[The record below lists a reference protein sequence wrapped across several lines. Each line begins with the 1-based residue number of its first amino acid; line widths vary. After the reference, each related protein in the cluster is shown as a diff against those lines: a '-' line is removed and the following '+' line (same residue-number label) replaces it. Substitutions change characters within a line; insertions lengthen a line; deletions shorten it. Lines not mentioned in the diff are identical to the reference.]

1 MDLLVG
7 LPTHNNAETV
17 GEVVQAIRVGLL
29 KYFPRERVVIVNAD
43 GGSKDST
50 RDVIAAASIN
60 DLQHSSDLYAL
71 RTLHCIS
78 TVYDGGPATEVA
90 LRTILAAAELL
101 RAKACAIISPEST
114 SITADWIERLLQ
126 PVYRDAFDLITPL
139 YRRHKFDGLLLR
151 NLVYPMTRAL
161 YAKRLR
167 EPYAVEFAFSGRLG
181 SHLSEQQV
189 WDHGAGGVGTEMR
202 VTLAAMA
209 GDFRLGQ
216 TFLGAKQHLD
226 RGSADLVP
234 AMRQT
239 VGTLFWSLDPNFQ
252 LWSANH
258 ATESIPTFG
267 AEHDLTAEP
276 IRVNRKRLFQLFTS
290 GVSELE
296 PVLQSILSSQTLAEI
311 QGIAKVGEDDFR
323 YSHELW
329 VRTAYEFAASY
340 HKSVINRDHIIQ
352 ALAPLYRG
360 KVYTFLLENRDASGD
375 EIEANVEALCLTF
388 ERMKPYL
395 LDLWN
400 AKE

>member
-1 MDLLVG
+1 
-7 LPTHNNAETV
+7 
-17 GEVVQAIRVGLL
+17 
-29 KYFPRERVVIVNAD
+29 
-43 GGSKDST
+43 
-50 RDVIAAASIN
+50 
-60 DLQHSSDLYAL
+60 
-71 RTLHCIS
+71 
-78 TVYDGGPATEVA
+78 
-90 LRTILAAAELL
+90 
-101 RAKACAIISPEST
+101 
-114 SITADWIERLLQ
+114 
-126 PVYRDAFDLITPL
+126 
-139 YRRHKFDGLLLR
+139 
-151 NLVYPMTRAL
+151 
-161 YAKRLR
+161 
-167 EPYAVEFAFSGRLG
+167 
-181 SHLSEQQV
+181 
-189 WDHGAGGVGTEMR
+189 
-202 VTLAAMA
+202 MA

-226 RGSADLVP
+226 RSSADLVP

-239 VGTLFWSLDPNFQ
+239 VGTLFWSLEPNFQ
-252 LWSANH
+252 LWSTNH
-258 ATESIPTFG
+258 ATENIPTFG

-276 IRVNRKRLFQLFTS
+276 IRVNRKRLHQLFTS

-311 QGIAKVGEDDFR
+311 QGTVKLGEDEFR

-375 EIEANVEALCLTF
+375 EIEAHVEALCLTF

-400 AKE
+400 A